1 MRIKQKFPKTASIK
15 FIKAV
20 SSAENLGISE
30 AREGESIIDQAASFF
45 ENVAGEGEATEGR
58 LAIGQMLMNE

>member
-1 MRIKQKFPKTASIK
+1 MRMKQKFSKTASIK

-30 AREGESIIDQAASFF
+30 AKKVKASLIKRSFLKTLQ
-45 ENVAGEGEATEGR
+45 VKAKQQKGVSP
-58 LAIGQMLMNE
+58 L